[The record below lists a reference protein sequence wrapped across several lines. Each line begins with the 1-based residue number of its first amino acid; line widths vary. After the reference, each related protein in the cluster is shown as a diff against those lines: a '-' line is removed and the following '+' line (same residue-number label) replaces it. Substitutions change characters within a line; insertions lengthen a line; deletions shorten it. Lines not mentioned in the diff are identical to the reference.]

1 MTRKQTEKIRA
12 LHAATDGVCKYC
24 GDKAEAFA
32 GTKDDT
38 IHVCK
43 KCTGMII
50 PHVLKCIRYSDKMA
64 KYVASREEKES
75 PARNARDAARLIVA
89 TKKQE
94 IKDPEDRITRLEG
107 MIEELLQHITKP
119 K

>member
-1 MTRKQTEKIRA
+1 
-12 LHAATDGVCKYC
+12 
-24 GDKAEAFA
+24 
-32 GTKDDT
+32 
-38 IHVCK
+38 
-43 KCTGMII
+43 
-50 PHVLKCIRYSDKMA
+50 MA